1 MYLFPSVNLN
11 VVQKNDCLG
20 QMCAYAN
27 LTSPPLDITD
37 IPTNQSD
44 VDIEKKNNLRA
55 HLPSLSLG
63 PRVLFPTDGSVM

>member
-1 MYLFPSVNLN
+1 
-11 VVQKNDCLG
+11 
-20 QMCAYAN
+20 MCAYAN